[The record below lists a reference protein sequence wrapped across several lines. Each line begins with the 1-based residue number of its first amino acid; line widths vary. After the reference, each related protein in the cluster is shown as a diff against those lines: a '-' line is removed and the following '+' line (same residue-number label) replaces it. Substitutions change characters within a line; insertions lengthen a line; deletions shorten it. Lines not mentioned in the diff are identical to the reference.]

1 MEATIR
7 DLNDLSGIDQQLGEK
22 TLVVAVSLASLER
35 RRARLRKKIPG
46 LLLASY
52 DALARAGRRPVVVP
66 LQNAHCSGCRL
77 RLPPQLDSSIRRHR
91 TLCPCPYCHRLL
103 YAPAPAAG
111 EGDGDPV
118 RTDRRTRAAGTT
130 SASARLAAPAKPV
143 PHEKKSRSRDPVE
156 IRTRATTRTP
166 ERAAGDRG
174 AGADHV
180 T

>member
-7 DLNDLSGIDQQLGEK
+7 DLTDLSGIDEQIGEK
-22 TLVVAVSLASLER
+22 TAPAAAVLAVLEK

-52 DALARAGRRPVVVP
+52 DALARARRRPVVVP

-77 RLPPQLDSSIRRHR
+77 RLPPQLVSSIRRHR

-103 YAPAPAAG
+103 YAPAADAHG
-111 EGDGDPV
+111 KQGDGPAHSHRVPKVKGAGSIRV
-118 RTDRRTRAAGTT
+118 RATPPPKSEPRVRKTRE
-130 SASARLAAPAKPV
+130 RN
-143 PHEKKSRSRDPVE
+143 SRDLRPKP
-156 IRTRATTRTP
+156 RTHP
-166 ERAAGDRG
+166 LSER

-180 T
+180 N

>member
-7 DLNDLSGIDQQLGEK
+7 DLTDLSGIDEQLGEK
-22 TLVVAVSLASLER
+22 TAPAVADLASLEK

-52 DALARAGRRPVVVP
+52 DALSRAGRRPVVVP

-103 YAPAPAAG
+103 YAPAAYAHAKQ
-111 EGDGDPV
+111 GDGPAHSHRVPKVKGAGSISV
-118 RTDRRTRAAGTT
+118 RGTPPPSKPEPRGKKTRG
-130 SASARLAAPAKPV
+130 RNPRDLRP
-143 PHEKKSRSRDPVE
+143 RSRTH
-156 IRTRATTRTP
+156 RLS
-166 ERAAGDRG
+166 ER

-180 T
+180 N